1 MLIFKKEKKKEKK
14 KKALDVN
21 TNSALET
28 RLEFAREYVET
39 PKLKTLD
46 PNPSSLSPLPSDQM
60 LILKKRKKK
69 RRKKKKGVRHK
80 HKLSLKTRLEFA
92 REYVGNPKTE
102 NLSRKSFSLV
112 ATSI

>member
-1 MLIFKKEKKKEKK
+1 MLIFKKEKKKKRK
-14 KKALDVN
+14 KKALDIN

-46 PNPSSLSPLPSDQM
+46 PNPSSLSPLPSNQM

-69 RRKKKKGVRHK
+69 EEKKKGVRHK
-80 HKLSLKTRLEFA
+80 HKLSLKTRLESA

-112 ATSI
+112 ATPI

>member
-1 MLIFKKEKKKEKK
+1 MLIFKKENKKKRK
-14 KKALDVN
+14 KKALDIN

-46 PNPSSLSPLPSDQM
+46 PNPSSLSPLPSNQM

-69 RRKKKKGVRHK
+69 KKKKKRA
-80 HKLSLKTRLEFA
+80 LDINTNSA
-92 REYVGNPKTE
+92 
-102 NLSRKSFSLV
+102 
-112 ATSI
+112 